1 MSSIFTIKISIIIF
15 NVKMTREFWGR
26 FDFRLQSNV
35 KYVKN
40 KEQQQSLLLWQKNVE
55 KIWNNIE

>member
-1 MSSIFTIKISIIIF
+1 
-15 NVKMTREFWGR
+15 MTREFWGR